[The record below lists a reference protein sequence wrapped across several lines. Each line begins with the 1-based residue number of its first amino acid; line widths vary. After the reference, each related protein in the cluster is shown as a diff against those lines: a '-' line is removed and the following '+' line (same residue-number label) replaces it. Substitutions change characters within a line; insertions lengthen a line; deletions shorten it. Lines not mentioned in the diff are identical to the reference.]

1 VIPVKMPGDF
11 TASIDN
17 LVRRLAANAAT
28 SQSPS
33 SPKTVVWG
41 AASKGVIFSLFMRRA
56 GITIDHVIDINPAKQ
71 GRFLAATGIQVM
83 APEAVLPKLPAGSRI
98 IVMNANYAEEIRQQA
113 GPAFE
118 YLLAE
123 HG

>member
-1 VIPVKMPGDF
+1 
-11 TASIDN
+11 
-17 LVRRLAANAAT
+17 LAA
-28 SQSPS
+28 

-56 GITIDHVIDINPAKQ
+56 GIAIDHVIDINPAKQ

-113 GPAFE
+113 GPSFE